1 MNIQFR
7 KFTDFK
13 RGIIYDILKDA
24 YSFDSRC
31 FECWGK
37 DWKEFDDFF
46 FDNPEIADKYGFVT
60 CLDGDAIGFI
70 SWDPRNQPDYVEVG
84 HSGIRT
90 EHKGKGYGK
99 KQL

>member
-7 KFTDFK
+7 KFKDFK

-37 DWKEFDDFF
+37 DWREF
-46 FDNPEIADKYGFVT
+46 AGK
-60 CLDGDAIGFI
+60 L
-70 SWDPRNQPDYVEVG
+70 EVG
-84 HSGIRT
+84 GEKFLESCSF
-90 EHKGKGYGK
+90 
-99 KQL
+99 